1 MENVMKIVLLGAAV
15 LLTIGVIVVGV
26 VLYSSGQEV
35 VKQSEQDLSGLS
47 QTLSM
52 KKFENFNNTVVS
64 GSQVINAIRMY
75 TETEPITVTVKTGVS
90 ATSDVYSNTVKYEET
105 DPASSSYINPT
116 GQFRATLT
124 VNASKL
130 VTNITFTQK

>member
-35 VKQSEQDLSGLS
+35 VKQSEQDLAGLS

-52 KKFENFNNTVVS
+52 KKFENFNNTIVS

-75 TETEPITVTVKTGVS
+75 TETEPITVSVKTGVS
-90 ATSDVYSNTVKYEET
+90 SAIVVYSKDVKYTET
-105 DPASSSYINPT
+105 DMRRPSYINPI
-116 GQFRATLT
+116 GQFSSTLT
-124 VNASKL
+124 VNESKL

>member
-35 VKQSEQDLSGLS
+35 VKQSEQDLAGIS

-52 KKFENFNNTVVS
+52 KKYENFNNTVVS

-75 TETEPITVTVKTGVS
+75 TKNEPITVTVKTGAS
-90 ATSDVYSNTVKYEET
+90 GTSVVYSENVEYKET
-105 DPASSSYINPT
+105 DSSSARYINPI
-116 GQFRATLT
+116 GQFYATLT
-124 VNASKL
+124 VNSNKV
-130 VTNITFTQK
+130 VTNITFVQK

>member
-35 VKQSEQDLSGLS
+35 VKQSEQDLAGLS

-52 KKFENFNNTVVS
+52 KKFENFNNTIVS

-75 TETEPITVTVKTGVS
+75 TDTGPITVSVKTGIS
-90 ATSDVYSNTVKYEET
+90 AGIVVYSKNDGYSVT
-105 DPASSSYINPT
+105 DTDSSAYINPV
-116 GQFRATLT
+116 GQFSSALT
-124 VNASKL
+124 INESKL
-130 VTNITFTQK
+130 VTNITFIQK

>member
-35 VKQSEQDLSGLS
+35 VKQSEQDLAGLS

-52 KKFENFNNTVVS
+52 KKFENFNNTIVS

-75 TETEPITVTVKTGVS
+75 TETEPITVSVKTGVS
-90 ATSDVYSNTVKYEET
+90 SATVVYSKTVKYSET
-105 DPASSSYINPT
+105 DMKSPSYINPI
-116 GQFRATLT
+116 GQFSSALT
-124 VNASKL
+124 VNESKL
-130 VTNITFTQK
+130 VTNITFIQK